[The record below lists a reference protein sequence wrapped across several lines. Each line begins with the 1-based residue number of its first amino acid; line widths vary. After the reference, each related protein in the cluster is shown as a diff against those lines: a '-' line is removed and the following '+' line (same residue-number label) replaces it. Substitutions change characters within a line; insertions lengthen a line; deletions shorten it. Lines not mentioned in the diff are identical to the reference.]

1 MVCKAMT
8 VVTLLF
14 SSFIPGHVCGETA
27 MQSYPLEEW
36 KGGVVHVVI
45 EHVAGENDEDIT
57 QAQCTN
63 ESTYTVYGIEVTC
76 SQLTYLNISCHM
88 DDRCNGTTIVVTVN
102 GLNSFFVFLLNSKLI
117 HYHCMLL

>member
-1 MVCKAMT
+1 M
-8 VVTLLF
+8 
-14 SSFIPGHVCGETA
+14 
-27 MQSYPLEEW
+27 
-36 KGGVVHVVI
+36 HVVI
-45 EHVAGENDEDIT
+45 EHVAGKNDEDIT

-76 SQLTYLNISCHM
+76 SKLTYLNISCHM

-102 GLNSFFVFLLNSKLI
+102 GLNSSFVFLLNSKLI

>member
-1 MVCKAMT
+1 M
-8 VVTLLF
+8 
-14 SSFIPGHVCGETA
+14 
-27 MQSYPLEEW
+27 
-36 KGGVVHVVI
+36 HVVI
-45 EHVAGENDEDIT
+45 EHVAGKNDEDIT

-88 DDRCNGTTIVVTVN
+88 DDRCNGATIVVTVN
-102 GLNSFFVFLLNSKLI
+102 GLNSSFVFLLNSKLI